1 MNSKEK
7 KPVMTEEDIMKLL
20 DSCYEKMFKWD
31 TES

>member
-20 DSCYEKMFKWD
+20 DSCYAD
-31 TES
+31 CQGSCQ